1 MRVLIQRVAEAKVSI
16 AGEVISEVGSG
27 LCVFLGVAKGDTS
40 EDADYLTAKIAEL
53 RIFEDEAGKMNRSL
67 AERNGQ
73 VLVVSEFTLYADCT
87 KGRRPS
93 FSRAA
98 SPQEAE
104 GLYDYF
110 VKQLQHLGLKVA
122 TGKFQAKMEVGIV
135 NDGPVTFILDS
146 R

>member
-1 MRVLIQRVAEAKVSI
+1 MRLLIQRVSEAKVSI
-16 AGEVISEVGSG
+16 AGEVVSKVGSG
-27 LCVFLGVAKGDTS
+27 LCLFLGVAKGDT
-40 EDADYLTAKIAEL
+40 EKDADYLAMKVAEL
-53 RIFEDEAGKMNRSL
+53 RVFEDEAGKMNRSL
-67 AERNGQ
+67 TEQSGE
-73 VLVVSEFTLYADCT
+73 VLVVSEFTLYGDCA

-122 TGKFQAKMEVGIV
+122 TGRFQAKMEVGMV